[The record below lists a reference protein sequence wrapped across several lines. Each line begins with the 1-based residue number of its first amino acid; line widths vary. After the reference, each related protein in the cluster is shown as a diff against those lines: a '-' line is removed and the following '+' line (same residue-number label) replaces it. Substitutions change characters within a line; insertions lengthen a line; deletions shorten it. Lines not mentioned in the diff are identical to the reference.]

1 MPASEYR
8 IVAST
13 RRKELKTRLWMAGV
27 LGAIAYMVAPGW
39 TPAVWYAAVLLTQLI
54 DVIVFAPARASDDD
68 WKPSPGFRIA
78 AIASALVTTLVYSA
92 SGAYMWLY
100 GGEVGKL
107 FAMMQFAGGLLHV
120 CLHMH
125 QRRDILLA
133 AMLAHG
139 GYLLGM
145 PIYEAFAQARPVM
158 AVAAVAGVLYLAHLA
173 VAVRQSSVTNRALR
187 EAERESREAATKA
200 EKASAAKS
208 EFLAVISHEIRTPM
222 NAVIS
227 AANLLRPTRLT
238 RAQREHVRMLSE
250 AGDILMG
257 LLNDVLDFSKIEA
270 GKMELES
277 IVFDP
282 REKLEALGRMWR
294 PRAEAKGVALELEIA
309 ADLPTAVR
317 GDALR
322 LQQILFNLLS
332 NAVKFTDDG
341 TIRVEAHWAEDMLS
355 IVVRDS
361 GCGIAADRL
370 DHIFASFEQAEAG
383 TTRRYGGTGLG
394 LAISQRLAQL
404 MGGGLTVASTPG
416 QGSTFT
422 LQARLSAAE
431 PVEAETVMA
440 PAVEVGS
447 LDGLRILAAE
457 DHPVNQRIL
466 SLLLEPM
473 GCRLTLASNG
483 AEAAA
488 LAESAV
494 FDVIVLDMQMP
505 VMDGLDAARRI
516 RAQTGPNAGAP
527 IIALTANALDN
538 HRQAWAEV
546 DAFAFLTKPIDPQAL
561 AATLGA
567 ARGSARAAK
576 SVRQAA

>member
-1 MPASEYR
+1 MAASEYR

-39 TPAVWYAAVLLTQLI
+39 TPAVWYAAVLLTQLM
-54 DVIVFAPARASDDD
+54 DVIVFAPARAADED
-68 WKPSPGFRIA
+68 WRPSVGFKIA

-125 QRRDILLA
+125 PRRDILLA

-145 PIYEAFAQARPVM
+145 PVYEAFAQGRPVM

-173 VAVRQSSVTNRALR
+173 VAVRQSSETNRALR
-187 EAERESREAATKA
+187 EAERASREAATKA

-270 GKMELES
+270 GKMDLES

-282 REKLEALGRMWR
+282 REKLEALARMWR
-294 PRAEAKGVALELEIA
+294 PRAEAKGVSMQLEIA
-309 ADLPTAVR
+309 ERFPAALR

-322 LQQILFNLLS
+322 LQQILFNLIS
-332 NAVKFTDDG
+332 NAVKFTDHG
-341 TIRVEAHWAEDMLS
+341 IIRIEAAWDAGRLT

-416 QGSTFT
+416 QGSAFT
-422 LQARLSAAE
+422 LEARLEAAQPMREEPVAEAAAE
-431 PVEAETVMA
+431 VATLE
-440 PAVEVGS
+440 
-447 LDGLRILAAE
+447 GLRVLAAE

-466 SLLLEPM
+466 ALLLEPM

-483 AEAAA
+483 AEAVSLARSAA
-488 LAESAV
+488 

-505 VMDGLDAARRI
+505 VMDGLDAAREI
-516 RAQTGPNAGAP
+516 RALNGPNAGAP
-527 IIALTANALDN
+527 IVALTANALDN
-538 HRQAWAEV
+538 HRQAWREV
-546 DAFAFLTKPIDPQAL
+546 NAFAFLTKPIDPQAL
-561 AATLGA
+561 AAALTA
-567 ARGSARAAK
+567 ARGASPAVASTTEAA
-576 SVRQAA
+576 